1 MSDCE
6 LRSDG
11 IDDVLHDS
19 HSGNR
24 ESFRSWTIDL
34 GGCWSC
40 DLNRCWAELNLE
52 PGKFNGPSSQA
63 INSVQL
69 KFRIAGPVNQIGDL
83 RNLRQILN
91 GWSKEGKGCGRSR
104 IWRG

>member
-24 ESFRSWTIDL
+24 ESFRFWTIDL
-34 GGCWSC
+34 GGRRSG
-40 DLNRCWAELNLE
+40 DLNRCWAELNPE
-52 PGKFNGPSSQA
+52 SGEFNGPSSHA

-69 KFRIAGPVNQIGDL
+69 
-83 RNLRQILN
+83 
-91 GWSKEGKGCGRSR
+91 
-104 IWRG
+104 